1 MNPGARKP
9 PTLNPRSPRRT
20 TTRERSPEGR
30 VPKSPPDAARYSVGV
45 ALSTVSSVIDVKQ
58 EEERLGRS
66 IGLDVRRRFCQVAIA
81 DGGRTISCAL

>member
-1 MNPGARKP
+1 MSGVPKAAC
-9 PTLNPRSPRRT
+9 
-20 TTRERSPEGR
+20 
-30 VPKSPPDAARYSVGV
+30 PKSPPDAARYSVGV